1 MFDENNQTVINNKVW
16 VYYFRL
22 ANTIL
27 LVEDDLDLISIY
39 QEILKV
45 HGFEL
50 QTAKNGKEAVEKFK
64 QLNPSLVI
72 MDGEMPVLNG
82 YEAFKQIKDT
92 DTNAKVVIVTGH
104 EKSEPKNID
113 AVEHGL
119 TKIISKPLGV
129 DELLLLAEKYTE
141 IKIKTWLSR
150 I

>member
-1 MFDENNQTVINNKVW
+1 M
-16 VYYFRL
+16 
-22 ANTIL
+22 
-27 LVEDDLDLISIY
+27 EDDLDLISIY

-141 IKIKTWLSR
+141 IKIKT
-150 I
+150 